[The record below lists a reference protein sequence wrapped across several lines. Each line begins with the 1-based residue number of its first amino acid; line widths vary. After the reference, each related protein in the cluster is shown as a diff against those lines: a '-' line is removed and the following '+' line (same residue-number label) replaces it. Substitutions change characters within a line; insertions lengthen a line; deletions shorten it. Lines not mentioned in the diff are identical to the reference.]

1 MAAERPVVTALNLFP
16 LKSGKAVEM
25 QELRVDRY
33 GVVDDRRFMIVD
45 GTTNRFLHQRRI
57 PKMALIR
64 AVYVTV
70 NDKQALR
77 LSAPGVPDLTVEPR
91 LDGEVR
97 EVGVWQ
103 QTAPAVDQG
112 DEAAAWFSKFLGPA
126 AEYARLVRVLEGDPK
141 SRPIEDL
148 PEDVREAL
156 SQMHVAFQDSAP
168 LTIVSQES
176 LADLNSHLKERT
188 GEEVPMN
195 RFRMNIEV
203 KGCSKAFDEDE
214 WFLVEIGGV
223 SFMVY
228 EVTEVCVCARMCSN
242 ACIAH
247 KYIPHYHTGHF
258 SLSYLCVHA
267 CSAAR

>member
-1 MAAERPVVTALNLFP
+1 MDTDRPVVTALNLFP

-25 QELRVDRY
+25 QELRVGNY

-45 GTTNRFLHQRRI
+45 GTTSRFLHQRRI

-77 LSAPGVPDLTVEPR
+77 LSAPGVQDLTVEPR

-97 EVGVWQ
+97 EVGVLQ

-112 DEAAAWFSKFLGPA
+112 DEAAAWFSNFLGPA

-141 SRPIEDL
+141 SRPIKDL
-148 PEDVREAL
+148 PDAL
-156 SQMHVAFQDSAP
+156 KEGLSHMHVAFQDSAP
-168 LTIVSQES
+168 LTIVSHES
-176 LADLNSHLKERT
+176 LADLNSRLKERS

-203 KGCSKAFDEDE
+203 KGCSKAYDEDE
-214 WFLVEIGGV
+214 WFLVDIGGV

-228 EVTEVCVCARMCSN
+228 DVTEVCVLRAFGYVYSYD
-242 ACIAH
+242 I
-247 KYIPHYHTGHF
+247 GH
-258 SLSYLCVHA
+258 VNT
-267 CSAAR
+267 